1 VTNQAFE
8 LKRGKAAIGTTG
20 NGIGPAYEDKV
31 ARRGLRVGDLLDT
44 NAFAEKLKDVMEYHN
59 FALTHYY
66 DASSIQLPQFLNECR
81 H

>member
-1 VTNQAFE
+1 
-8 LKRGKAAIGTTG
+8 
-20 NGIGPAYEDKV
+20 
-31 ARRGLRVGDLLDT
+31 LDT

-66 DASSIQLPQFLNECR
+66 GVSALDYDEVLAQALEHAKVVIPMIADAQFAQFFNECR